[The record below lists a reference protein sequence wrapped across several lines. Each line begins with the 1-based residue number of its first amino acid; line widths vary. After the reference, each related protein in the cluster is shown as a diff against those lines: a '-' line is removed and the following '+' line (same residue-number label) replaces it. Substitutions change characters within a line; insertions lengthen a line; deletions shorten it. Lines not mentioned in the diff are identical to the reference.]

1 MLRTKAACVLA
12 LCIAMG
18 TACED
23 STDVSGSTTY
33 GATLNGANER
43 PNPITTSG
51 TGTFSASLHPTN
63 GTLSYNVTW
72 SGLSG
77 PATVGGHIHGPG
89 GADAVVGVLVDFRNP
104 PTGTTNVQFS
114 NLGAG
119 ATLTS
124 GSASGNL
131 NLNLA
136 INANVTGAQFLEYLN
151 TGQLYVNIHTAANG
165 GGEIRGQIQ
174 KQ

>member
-1 MLRTKAACVLA
+1 MLTRRLVYVVGACVA
-12 LCIAMG
+12 L
-18 TACED
+18 TAGCED
-23 STDVSGSTTY
+23 STDVDGSTTY
-33 GATLNGANER
+33 SATLTGAKEVPANQ
-43 PNPITTSG
+43 TTG

-63 GTLSYNVTW
+63 GTLSYNITW
-72 SGLSG
+72 SGLTG
-77 PATVGGHIHGPG
+77 PAVNGGHIHGP
-89 GADAVVGVLVDFRNP
+89 ATASQNVGVLVDFRSP
-104 PTGTTNVQFS
+104 PTGSTNVQFS
-114 NLGAG
+114 NLGTG
-119 ATLTS
+119 ATSSS

-136 INANVTGAQFLEYLN
+136 INANVTGEQFLEYLN

>member
-1 MLRTKAACVLA
+1 MLTRRLVCVLGACVA
-12 LCIAMG
+12 LTSG
-18 TACED
+18 CED
-23 STDVSGSTTY
+23 STDVAGSTTY
-33 GATLNGANER
+33 SATLTGAKE
-43 PNPITTSG
+43 NPANQTTG

-72 SGLSG
+72 SGLTG
-77 PATVGGHIHGPG
+77 PAVNGGHIHGP
-89 GADAVVGVLVDFRNP
+89 ASATQNVGILVDFRSP
-104 PTGTTNVQFS
+104 PTGTTNALFA

-119 ATLTS
+119 ATSTS

-136 INANVTGAQFLEYLN
+136 INPSVTGAQFLEFLN
-151 TGQLYVNIHTAANG
+151 TGQLYVNIHTAANQ

-174 KQ
+174 KN